1 MKTKL
6 FAAAL
11 VMCALAACS
20 SPPVKETAAPAP
32 AATPAPPA
40 APTAAPAP
48 APSVAGNPLDDPKN
62 ILYKRSV
69 YFDFD
74 KYDIKPEYQPL
85 LQAHA
90 RYLASHSGARVSI
103 EGNCAETGSPE
114 SNLARGQKRADNAKN
129 AMKLLGASEA
139 QIESVSFG
147 KEKPKS
153 TGHDEASRAENRR
166 DDIVYK
172 IKQ

>member
-1 MKTKL
+1 VKNAL
-6 FAAAL
+6 LVAAMT
-11 VMCALAACS
+11 VCALAACS
-20 SPPVKETAAPAP
+20 SQPTKETAAPAP
-32 AATPAPPA
+32 AATTPPPTAPVATPAPP
-40 APTAAPAP
+40 PT
-48 APSVAGNPLDDPKN
+48 VAGNPLDDPRS

-90 RYLASHSGARVSI
+90 RYLASHAGARVSI
-103 EGNCAETGSPE
+103 EGNCDELGSSE
-114 SNLARGQKRADNAKN
+114 YNLALGQKRADNAKN

-147 KEKPKS
+147 KEKPRS
-153 TGHDEASRAENRR
+153 TGHDEAARAENRR
-166 DDIVYK
+166 DDIDYK